1 MHGLRL
7 ISLKFCD
14 RATAAACVCTGPL
27 PFGRGFGTEIKSF
40 WPYNFNFNQQQTA
53 SNHFKGKPDQRPLIC
68 ENAIMLLSW
77 VMTHS
82 LGRLACIKR
91 HTLIILSYIV
101 IHILSDSRH
110 SSSTPHCL
118 FIPVILLVG
127 LPLPELSNARVVELN
142 SRPRKDID
150 FTL

>member
-1 MHGLRL
+1 MVTRRLLLIKIEIIRPKAFNLRVGTILL
-7 ISLKFCD
+7 I
-14 RATAAACVCTGPL
+14 VCK
-27 PFGRGFGTEIKSF
+27 R
-40 WPYNFNFNQQQTA
+40 
-53 SNHFKGKPDQRPLIC
+53 HFSQRSLIC

-82 LGRLACIKR
+82 LSRLACIKR